1 VSQRFLEARGLAFG
15 YGRQPLLKGISLA
28 VDRGQILGL
37 VGPNGA
43 GKTTLLRLLAGTLAP
58 WEGEVLLEGVP
69 LPALPPKERARR
81 VAVVAQSPTV
91 PAGFSALDVVLLG
104 RTPHLG
110 FFQWEGNKDMAIA
123 RKAMELTQCWPLAR
137 RPIQWLSGGERQ
149 RVFIARALAQEPSL
163 LLLDEPTA
171 HLDLGYQSS
180 ILDMV
185 SRIVSERHVAVVA
198 AMHDL
203 TLAAQYCH
211 SIAMLRDGCIAAQGA
226 PAQVLT
232 QELLAAT
239 YGPQVSVVEHPAYG
253 TPVVLALKGQAKKPY
268 SGREDENSKG
278 TDAN

>member
-1 VSQRFLEARGLAFG
+1 MSQRFLEARSLAFG
-15 YGRQPLLKGISLA
+15 YGRKPLLKGVSLA
-28 VDRGQILGL
+28 VDRGQVLGL

-43 GKTTLLRLLAGTLAP
+43 GKTTLLRLLAGTLTP

-69 LPALPPKERARR
+69 LLALPPKERARR

-110 FFQWEGNKDMAIA
+110 FFQWEGPRDLTIA
-123 RKAMELTQCWPLAR
+123 RRAMELAECWPLAR
-137 RPIQWLSGGERQ
+137 RPIQSLSGGERQ

-185 SRIVSERHVAVVA
+185 SRIVSEGHVAVVA

-211 SIAMLRDGCIAAQGA
+211 GIAMLRDGCIAAQGA
-226 PAQVLT
+226 PSQVLT
-232 QELLAAT
+232 PEVLAET
-239 YGPQVSVVEHPAYG
+239 YGSQVSVVEHPVYG
-253 TPVVLALKGQAKKPY
+253 TPVVLALKGQPREPY
-268 SGREDENSKG
+268 SGRGNENSKS
-278 TDAN
+278 TDAD